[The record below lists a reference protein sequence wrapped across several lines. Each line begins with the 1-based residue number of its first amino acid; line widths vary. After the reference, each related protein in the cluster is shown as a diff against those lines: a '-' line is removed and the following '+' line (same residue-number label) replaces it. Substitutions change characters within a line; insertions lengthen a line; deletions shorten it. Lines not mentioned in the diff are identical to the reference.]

1 MSQEDSVAG
10 RRPEQTILSLILF
23 PFSSQSELWFFPCP
37 RTSTQ
42 VWVRCGAIFERV
54 CSRSQSSTENM
65 RLAGAV
71 EQGRVSPPRLLCS
84 GLIKRMRFLLSRFL
98 DKGMGTREWSNL
110 RLIRSRFIPFMI
122 RFFLTFDLRSRR
134 CSRTN
139 APCLTVP
146 PGLSWCIAPPWFR
159 SFLAPPGAT
168 VCRPSGTPK
177 RCDSQCLNNQKL
189 NLNTL

>member
-1 MSQEDSVAG
+1 MVI
-10 RRPEQTILSLILF
+10 PLS
-23 PFSSQSELWFFPCP
+23 PFPCL

-42 VWVRCGAIFERV
+42 VWVRCGAIFDRV
-54 CSRSQSSTENM
+54 CSRSQSRTENM

-71 EQGRVSPPRLLCS
+71 EQGRLSSPRLLCS
-84 GLIKRMRFLLSRFL
+84 GLIKRKRFLLSRFL

-110 RLIRSRFIPFMI
+110 RLIRLRFIPFMN

-134 CSRTN
+134 CSQSAESSR
-139 APCLTVP
+139 
-146 PGLSWCIAPPWFR
+146 LSFR
-159 SFLAPPGAT
+159 SCMQHALPSLRDSSPGASPPLVPLVPAPPGTT

-177 RCDSQCLNNQKL
+177 RCDSQCLNNQKS